1 MYNGTLGAKH
11 TGHRTKQRKQQHRKI
26 HSPLSLHYVL
36 FGQGGDQL
44 RRLERVFEDSPISL
58 LPQISHDVNHYSIEA
73 PAPINK
79 FIEVVQ

>member
-58 LPQISHDVNHYSIEA
+58 LPVLGVCVV
-73 PAPINK
+73 
-79 FIEVVQ
+79 EVVVFLGKGKIVRFS